1 MISIFET
8 WRRNLWLWVLPVG
21 FCVVTLLGIAFYRF
35 AFAGKVERLERQ
47 YQAAMAQRDGLREE
61 REVVSAFLQRVD
73 SHQGETGGLYSEY
86 FQTESQRFTR
96 VIKEVKTLAEN
107 AGLRPT
113 SLSYPKTDFAS
124 YELLQR
130 NINFSVEGTYDEL
143 RRFINFLELT
153 EHFII
158 LNSVTLGG
166 GTGAGRGNPP
176 LGINLVL
183 STIFA
188 TRDFED
194 EIEEPST

>member
-1 MISIFET
+1 MISMFET
-8 WRRNLWLWVLPVG
+8 WRRNLWLWLLPAS
-21 FCVVTLLGIAFYRF
+21 FCALTLLGFAFYRF
-35 AFAGKVERLERQ
+35 AFAGKVERLEGQ
-47 YQAAMAQRDGLREE
+47 YQATIERRDGLREE
-61 REVVSAFLQRVD
+61 REIVTAFLERVD
-73 SHQGETGGLYSEY
+73 LHQGETGGLYSEY

-96 VIKEVKTLAEN
+96 VIQEVKTLAEQS
-107 AGLRPT
+107 GLKPS
-113 SLSYPKTDFAS
+113 SLSYPRTDFAS

-130 NINFSVEGTYDEL
+130 NINFAVEGTYDQL
-143 RRFINFLELT
+143 RTFINFLELT
-153 EHFII
+153 DHFIV

-166 GTGAGRGNPP
+166 ASGNGRGNPP